1 MNTRLIYVLSI
12 LSGALFLAGSVAY
25 YILDQKGC
33 EIDYSDL
40 FFLPLSLM
48 IFTLWLTVCEMIKGK
63 VGYNIIYVI
72 ICFFRNIS
80 VGMCAHYFLENSRFN
95 GFIDWTIITVSI
107 LKMLYDFVKLVK

>member
-1 MNTRLIYVLSI
+1 MNTRLIYVLCI
-12 LSGALFLAGSVAY
+12 LSGVLFLTGNIMYSFYKSDV
-25 YILDQKGC
+25 
-33 EIDYSDL
+33 IDTTDL

-72 ICFFRNIS
+72 MCFFRNIS

-95 GFIDWTIITVSI
+95 GAIDWTIITISI
-107 LKMLYDFVKLVK
+107 CKMLYDFAKLIK